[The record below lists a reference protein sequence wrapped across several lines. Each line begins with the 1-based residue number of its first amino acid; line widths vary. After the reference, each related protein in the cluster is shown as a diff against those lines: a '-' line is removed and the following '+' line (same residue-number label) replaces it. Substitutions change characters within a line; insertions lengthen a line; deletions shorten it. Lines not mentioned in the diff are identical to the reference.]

1 MRPATLGI
9 SEGSEL
15 KTAAEAIADNY
26 TAFAEAFHKGD
37 ADAISQMYTADGQLL
52 VPQAPVING
61 PPAIAGV
68 WRGIVGT
75 GGSSVRVTTAE
86 VQECGDWAY
95 EVGAFATTGPDG
107 SPSGGGKYIV
117 IWKRQD
123 AGTWKIHRDIFTP
136 D

>member
-1 MRPATLGI
+1 M
-9 SEGSEL
+9 
-15 KTAAEAIADNY
+15 KTVAAAIADNY
-26 TAFAEAFHKGD
+26 TVFAEAFHKGD
-37 ADAISQMYTADGQLL
+37 ADAISEMYTADAQLL
-52 VPQAPVING
+52 VPQAPVISG

-75 GGSSVRVTTAE
+75 GGSSVRVNTAE
-86 VQECGDWAY
+86 VQECGEWAY
-95 EVGAFATTGPDG
+95 EVGAFATSDPAG

-123 AGTWKIHRDIFTP
+123 TGGWKIHRDIFTP